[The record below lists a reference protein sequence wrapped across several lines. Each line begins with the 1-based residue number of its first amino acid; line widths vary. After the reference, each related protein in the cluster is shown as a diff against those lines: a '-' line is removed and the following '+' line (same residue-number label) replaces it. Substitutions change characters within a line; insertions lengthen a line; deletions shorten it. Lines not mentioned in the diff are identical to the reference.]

1 MKPVATCMMVP
12 TAYLEAIEKAALE
25 AERHFADPEAS
36 ARKGYDRA
44 AKMSAFQAG
53 TLIRRKG
60 KGEVL
65 PETYLTALETT
76 ILAIATA
83 RRTERGTID
92 LLVQNVAELVQLR
105 RIEERAP

>member
-1 MKPVATCMMVP
+1 MNAVATCMMVP
-12 TAYLEAIEKAALE
+12 TAYLETIEKAALE

-44 AKMSAFQAG
+44 AEKSAFQAG

-76 ILAIATA
+76 ILALAET
-83 RRTERGTID
+83 RQKERGSVD
-92 LLVQNVAELVQLR
+92 QLLLSVAELIRFR
-105 RIEERAP
+105 RIVERAP